1 MDKAI
6 QLILICISVTSW
18 AQCPTDVI
26 DIDDSDTCTMVVMSP
41 EKFTHYYEVEK
52 KFNVIKDTIP
62 SLVKVIERQQKT
74 QDAVIENFNEQV
86 QTAEEQKTLL
96 LETRESCE
104 IALAKVEI
112 ENTYLHDKLNVKK
125 KQTKWIVVVSTVL
138 IILSLWN

>member
-1 MDKAI
+1 M
-6 QLILICISVTSW
+6 
-18 AQCPTDVI
+18 
-26 DIDDSDTCTMVVMSP
+26 
-41 EKFTHYYEVEK
+41 
-52 KFNVIKDTIP
+52 
-62 SLVKVIERQQKT
+62 KVIERQQKT